1 MTTDQ
6 TTDNT
11 AQIFEL
17 FEQLK
22 EATATAPAD
31 RLALAFRYLA
41 QQLII
46 DRRED
51 LVANAMQWLS

>member
-6 TTDNT
+6 TIDPVKLLDSI
-11 AQIFEL
+11 AEHV
-17 FEQLK
+17 
-22 EATATAPAD
+22 ATAPAD

-51 LVANAMQWLS
+51 LVANALTWLS